1 MIRTLLVAWVI
12 AIPAAAAGQTPVDW
26 HMNVSVLDTGDRVNV
41 RTTEGT
47 RLRGRV
53 VRVDADALTLTRDG
67 RELRL
72 SALNMSSIERHDSV
86 WNGGVYGLGAGFAT
100 GVVLMSTCDGLGC
113 EHTPQAILSCGALG
127 WRVRLRR
134 GAVVRRDRARGSHG
148 VPAQRP
154 RPGRGGAGNHAY
166 AEGAHRPA
174 GVLRGCARLGQGAS
188 YILGVSSRLL
198 FSSSCG
204 SGGTGRRASLRSLFS
219 QESGG
224 SNPLFRTNLRS

>member
-47 RLRGRV
+47 RVRGRV
-53 VRVDADALTLTRDG
+53 VRVDADALTLTKDG

-72 SALNMSSIERHDSV
+72 SALNVSSIERHDSV

-127 WRVRLRR
+127 GAFGFGVGLLFDAIAHGDHTVFRRSDRGRVEVAPVITPTRKGLTVRL
-134 GAVVRRDRARGSHG
+134 G
-148 VPAQRP
+148 
-154 RPGRGGAGNHAY
+154 
-166 AEGAHRPA
+166 
-174 GVLRGCARLGQGAS
+174 
-188 YILGVSSRLL
+188 
-198 FSSSCG
+198 F
-204 SGGTGRRASLRSLFS
+204 
-219 QESGG
+219 
-224 SNPLFRTNLRS
+224 